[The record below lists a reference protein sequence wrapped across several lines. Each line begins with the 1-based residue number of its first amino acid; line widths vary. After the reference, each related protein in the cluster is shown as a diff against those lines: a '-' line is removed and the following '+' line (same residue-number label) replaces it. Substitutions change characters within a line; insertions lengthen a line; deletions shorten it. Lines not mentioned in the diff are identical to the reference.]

1 MGVDTVTGAKTR
13 KAVVAFL
20 AASLLAGCVTGPGGP
35 GPGASAAP
43 APTTPAQRRLGDYA
57 NSFAIQGGVLGGL
70 VGAAL
75 GCAVGA
81 AIKGKE
87 GCAYGA
93 VAGLG
98 VGVVAGGVGGNVLKT
113 QTNQAMS
120 EEQRL
125 QAHLTAA
132 DRELA
137 QVRQTEADTRQVVA
151 DHRRALSSLEQRVQ
165 QGQASTAEL
174 QTALAAARR
183 DAANIEKSGKGLD
196 AQVTV
201 LSQEIQTRTE
211 RGFGVPP
218 DLIRK
223 RDALAARRDG
233 LAAQHQSIVAMINE
247 AEKVA

>member
-1 MGVDTVTGAKTR
+1 VTGKRSR
-13 KAVVAFL
+13 KAVVALL
-20 AASLLAGCVTGPGGP
+20 AASLLAGCATEPGGL
-35 GPGASAAP
+35 GPGATAAP
-43 APTTPAQRRLGDYA
+43 GPTTPEQRRLGNYA
-57 NSFAIQGGVLGGL
+57 NSFAVQGGVLGGL

-81 AIKGKE
+81 AVKGKE

-98 VGVVAGGVGGNVLKT
+98 VGAVAGGVGGNVLKT
-113 QTNQAMS
+113 RTNQAMS

-125 QAHLTAA
+125 RAQLTAA

-137 QVRQTEADTRQVVA
+137 LARQTEADTRQVVA
-151 DHRRALSSLEQRVQ
+151 GHRRELAGLEQRVQ
-165 QGQASTAEL
+165 QGQASTAQM

-183 DAANIEKSGKGLD
+183 DAANIEKSAKGLD

-201 LSQEIQTRTE
+201 LSQELNTRMQN
-211 RGFGVPP
+211 GFGVPP
-218 DLIRK
+218 ELVRK
-223 RDALAARRDG
+223 RDALAAQRDA
-233 LAAQHQSIVAMINE
+233 LASQHRSIIAMINE

>member
-1 MGVDTVTGAKTR
+1 VTGKGSR
-13 KAVVAFL
+13 KAVVALL
-20 AASLLAGCVTGPGGP
+20 AASLLAGCLTAPGGP

-43 APTTPAQRRLGDYA
+43 GPTTPEQRRLGNYA
-57 NSFAIQGGVLGGL
+57 NSFAVQGGVLGGL

-81 AIKGKE
+81 AVKGKE

-98 VGVVAGGVGGNVLKT
+98 VGAVAGGVGGNVLKT

-125 QAHLTAA
+125 RAQLTAA
-132 DRELA
+132 DQELA
-137 QVRQTEADTRQVVA
+137 LARQTEADTRQVVA
-151 DHRRALSSLEQRVQ
+151 RHRRELASLEQRVQ
-165 QGQASTAEL
+165 QGQAGTAQM

-183 DAANIEKSGKGLD
+183 DAANIEKSAKGLD

-201 LSQEIQTRTE
+201 LSQEMNTRMQN
-211 RGFGVPP
+211 GFGVPP
-218 DLIRK
+218 GLIRK
-223 RDALAARRDG
+223 RDALAAQRNA
-233 LAAQHQSIVAMINE
+233 LAAQHRSIIAMINE